1 MKITPSEYKILIVD
15 DVTSNVLLLKVLL
28 TNEKFNV
35 ITASSGKQAL
45 ELVENEIEEYID
57 LSKMIKSFTEWSE
70 IFMQEVE
77 FVQVLRNINDKDHDL
92 YGSWRVRGNIEYK
105 DKK

>member
-1 MKITPSEYKILIVD
+1 
-15 DVTSNVLLLKVLL
+15 
-28 TNEKFNV
+28 
-35 ITASSGKQAL
+35 
-45 ELVENEIEEYID
+45 
-57 LSKMIKSFTEWSE
+57 MIKSFTEWSE

-92 YGSWRVRGNIEYK
+92 YGSWRVSGSVEYK